1 MRAALPPPDIVLTGR
16 FEPGQERRYVH
27 LPFDLPAGVRQLH
40 VAYDYGDRIGSDP
53 TLVGG
58 NTLDIGIFDER
69 GAAAGGPGFRG
80 WSGSNQDAFTI
91 DRDWATPPY
100 QPGPLGAGVWQVLLG
115 PYKIGPR
122 GLDYRVSLWFNPG
135 LPPEVRTIVRPGPPA
150 PARLPPAAEPGWV
163 RGDLHSHTRYSDGD
177 SWPSELLVAAAEA
190 GLDFLGITDHNSVG
204 AHRAPATPIK
214 TPKTS
219 LGTGALDAGAGGAGG
234 LPVLIPGV
242 EVTTYRGHWNVWGAD
257 RWFDFRDPEPAA
269 VAAAMRE
276 AVAAGGFVSVNH
288 PRPFGPPWEYPEAR
302 GHHAVEVWNGPWEA
316 LNTVALAYWEARLRA
331 GERLVALGGSDTHRL
346 RAPDP
351 RALFTPRLG
360 QPTLWA
366 RVDGPL
372 TPASLLAALRA
383 GRCFVSESPAGP
395 QLYLARAGRG
405 ARARVVGAPGAALLL
420 VTDRGCAHAAAI
432 TSADQEIAL
441 PLPAGRAYARA
452 QLVDAA
458 GCVLALTNPLWLD
471 GG

>member
-1 MRAALPPPDIVLTGR
+1 MSAALPPPDVVLPGR

-27 LPFDLPAGVRQLH
+27 LPFAVPPGVRQLH
-40 VAYDYGDRIGSDP
+40 VAYAYSDRIGSDP

-58 NTLDIGIFDER
+58 NTLDIGLFDER
-69 GAAAGGPGFRG
+69 GAASGSPGFRG
-80 WSGSNQDAFTI
+80 WSGSNKDAFTI

-100 QPGPLGAGVWQVLLG
+100 QPGPPGVGTWQVLLG

-122 GLDYRVSLWFNPG
+122 GLDYRVSIWFNPG
-135 LPPEVRTIVRPGPPA
+135 LPPEERTILRPGPPA
-150 PARLPPAAEPGWV
+150 RPHLPPAAGPGWV
-163 RGDLHSHTRYSDGD
+163 RGDLHSHTLYSDGD

-204 AHRAPATPIK
+204 AHRAPETP
-214 TPKTS
+214 
-219 LGTGALDAGAGGAGG
+219 AGGAAG
-234 LPVLIPGV
+234 LPALIPGV

-257 RWFDFRDPEPAA
+257 RWFDFRDPEPEA

-288 PRPFGPPWEYPEAR
+288 PRPFGPPWEYPEVR
-302 GHHAVEVWNGPWEA
+302 GHHAIEVWNGPWEA
-316 LNTVALAYWEARLRA
+316 LNAVALAYWEARLRA

-360 QPTLWA
+360 RPTLWA
-366 RVDGPL
+366 HVDGPP

-383 GRCFVSESPAGP
+383 GRCFVSEGPAGP
-395 QLYLARAGRG
+395 QLYLARAGRDVR
-405 ARARVVGAPGAALLL
+405 ARAVGAPGAALLL
-420 VTDRGCAHAAAI
+420 VTDRGCAGAAAI
-432 TSADQEIAL
+432 TAADQEIAF
-441 PLPAGRAYARA
+441 PLPAGAAYARA
-452 QLVDAA
+452 QLVAA
-458 GCVLALTNPLWLD
+458 TDRVLALTNPLWLD
-471 GG
+471 EG